1 MADIPARAPAIVLNG
16 FGGID
21 VMALA
26 DVEVPAP
33 GPGEVLIR
41 VRAAGVNRADTV
53 QRVGHYPPPR
63 GSSDIMGLE
72 CAGEV
77 AALGEGVRGFSIG
90 DPVCA
95 LLAGGGYATYCAV
108 PVQQVLPV
116 PKGPDGNLLSMTEA
130 AAFPEV
136 FCTVWTNVF
145 DRGALKRGERFL
157 VHGGSSGI
165 GTAAIMLAA
174 ARGAEVYA
182 TAGSAEK
189 CRVCEDLGAK
199 RAINYKDENFVA
211 VIKEETNGP
220 EKGGEGVDVIL
231 DMVGGDY
238 LPRDLDILRLE
249 GRHVSIATLQSPR
262 AEINI
267 LQIML
272 KRLTV
277 TGSTLRAR
285 TPDQKGAVVAAV
297 KEHVWPL
304 IEAGTIKP
312 VIDSTFP
319 LADAAQAHTLIE
331 GSTHIGKIILEVN

>member
-1 MADIPARAPAIVLNG
+1 MTDIPARAPAIILNG

-21 VMALA
+21 VMAMQ
-26 DVEVPAP
+26 DVEVPTP
-33 GPGEVLIR
+33 GDGEVLIR

-53 QRVGHYPPPR
+53 QREGHYPAPK

-72 CAGEV
+72 CAGEI
-77 AALGEGVRGFSIG
+77 AALGDGVTGFSVG
-90 DPVCA
+90 EPVCA

-108 PVQQVLPV
+108 PAQQVLPI

-130 AAFPEV
+130 AALPEV

-145 DRGALKRGERFL
+145 DRGALKKGERFL
-157 VHGGSSGI
+157 IHGGSSGI
-165 GTAAIMLAA
+165 GTAAIMLAS
-174 ARGAEVYA
+174 ARGAEIYA

-189 CRVCEDLGAK
+189 CTVCEDLGAK
-199 RAINYKDENFVA
+199 RAINYKDEDFVE
-211 VIKEETNGP
+211 VIKAETN
-220 EKGGEGVDVIL
+220 GEGVDVIL

-249 GRHVSIATLQSPR
+249 GRHVSIATLRSPK

-304 IEAGTIKP
+304 VENGTIKP

-319 LADAAQAHTLIE
+319 LAEAAKAHTLIE
-331 GSTHIGKIILEVN
+331 GSTHIGKIILTVD